1 MLEQA
6 STSTTLRQQSVDWH
20 SSEAGDDGKPGI
32 SVPSQAPHST
42 QKPPSPLKSLN
53 APLKSLTIPATQKH
67 TATVIFV
74 HGFGNTGR
82 GLIPV
87 ADILKTDPELSHVK
101 WVLPESPRRP
111 VTANADMVIPS
122 WPDVYNFGFD
132 GTEDEA
138 GMLQTSRQ
146 LNELITAEVNTG
158 IDASRI
164 VLGGFSQGGAMSLL
178 TGFTCARKLGGIA
191 VLSGWLPFYKKIK
204 NVPDTIVKYD
214 HCKKCVEYLTK
225 TCGIH
230 GIKFEAYRIHTAIA
244 ILVE

>member
-1 MLEQA
+1 MAQ
-6 STSTTLRQQSVDWH
+6 
-20 SSEAGDDGKPGI
+20 
-32 SVPSQAPHST
+32 
-42 QKPPSPLKSLN
+42 PLKFI
-53 APLKSLTIPATQKH
+53 TIPATQKH

-74 HGFGNTGR
+74 HGLGDTGR

-87 ADILKTDPELSHVK
+87 ADILKTDPGLSHVK
-101 WVLPESPRRP
+101 WVLPDSPRRP

-122 WPDVYNFGFD
+122 WSDVYNFGFD

-146 LNELITAEVNTG
+146 LNELITSEVNSGTA
-158 IDASRI
+158 ASRI

-178 TGFTCARKLGGIA
+178 TGLTCARKLGGIA
-191 VLSGWLPFYKKIK
+191 VLSGWLPLYKKIK
-204 NVPDTIVKYD
+204 NMMSPHATSIPLFWGHGTADTIVKYD

-230 GIKFEAYRIHTAIA
+230 GIKCEAYRDMTHVAGPQELEDLKSWLKA
-244 ILVE
+244 VVPKDK